1 MHILMSKPSMTEAE
15 LLAVKEILDSGW
27 LGEGASSEK
36 FENKIA
42 DFTGAPYV
50 VGVNT
55 GTSALHLILVE
66 MGVGPGD
73 EVILPSFTFAS
84 DPMAVHLCGARPV
97 FADVELQSLNLD
109 PAQLEALITPR
120 TRVIMPTDYAG
131 LPADVPAIRKVIG
144 KRDIRIVRD
153 ASHSFGSS
161 INGRPL
167 GVWCGEDATCFSFDP
182 IKTITCGEG
191 GAILVNN
198 QEWATNMMC
207 KRRLGFEQSIWSSLT
222 GGAVQDRRV
231 SQVGYRYH
239 LSNINAAIGLVQ
251 IKRLPELIRN
261 RREVAIRY
269 NELLADISGIKIFL
283 RDYSQVTPFIYPVL
297 ADGSHRDKLVDWLNS
312 RGIHAGLRYFP
323 SHRQPFFDAPDLVL
337 PVTDRIARELICL
350 PIHAELSR
358 KDIDEV
364 VGEIRSYF
372 ESAPALEVASV
383 KT

>member
-1 MHILMSKPSMTEAE
+1 VHIFMSKPSMTEEE

-36 FENKIA
+36 FENKLA
-42 DFTGAPYV
+42 ELTGAPYV
-50 VGVNT
+50 VAVNT

-97 FADVELQSLNLD
+97 FADIDLQSLNLD
-109 PAQLEALITPR
+109 PGLLDALITPR

-131 LPADVPAIRKVIG
+131 LPADVPAIRAVIG
-144 KRDIRIVRD
+144 NRNIRIVRD

-191 GAILVNN
+191 GAILVND
-198 QEWATNMMC
+198 QEWAKNMMC
-207 KRRLGFEQSIWSSLT
+207 KRRLGFEQSIWGSLT
-222 GGAVQDRRV
+222 GGTVQDRRV

-251 IKRLPELIRN
+251 IKRLPELISTRQA
-261 RREVAIRY
+261 VAARY
-269 NELLADISGIKIFL
+269 DELLAPVPGIQIFT
-283 RDYSQVTPFIYPVL
+283 RDYTQIAPFIYPVRVES
-297 ADGSHRDKLVDWLNS
+297 AHHDKLIDWLNS

-323 SHRQPFFDAPDLVL
+323 SHRQPFFDSPDLVL
-337 PVTDRIARELICL
+337 PVTDQISRELICL

-358 KDIDEV
+358 KEIDEV
-364 VGEIRSYF
+364 VGAIRSYF
-372 ESAPALEVASV
+372 EAALAR
-383 KT
+383 